1 MKTIRCRITYA
12 NVMATIAV
20 FIALGGASYA
30 AVKLPPNSVGTR
42 QIKNKGVQTSDIA
55 INAIRTGR
63 LAAAAVKSDQLG
75 PIVVRTSSVIPV
87 ANGESRSA
95 YAKCHAGEVP
105 ISGGA
110 RVSSDKIFFAKFLKY
125 ADGWYLTAFNDSGAA
140 GTLQAEVYCL
150 AQ

>member
-1 MKTIRCRITYA
+1 MKTIRSRITYA
-12 NVMATIAV
+12 NAMATIAV

-30 AVKLPPNSVGTR
+30 AVKLPPNSVDSR
-42 QIKNKGVQTSDIA
+42 QIKKKGVQTSDIA

-63 LAAAAVKSDQLG
+63 LASGAVKSNQLG
-75 PIVVRTSSVIPV
+75 PIVIRTSPVIPV
-87 ANGESRSA
+87 ASGASRSA
-95 YAKCHAGEVP
+95 MAFCKAGETP

-110 RVSSDKIFFAKFLKY
+110 RVSDDKIFFAKFLKLGS
-125 ADGWYLTAFNDSGAA
+125 GWYLSAFNDSGAA